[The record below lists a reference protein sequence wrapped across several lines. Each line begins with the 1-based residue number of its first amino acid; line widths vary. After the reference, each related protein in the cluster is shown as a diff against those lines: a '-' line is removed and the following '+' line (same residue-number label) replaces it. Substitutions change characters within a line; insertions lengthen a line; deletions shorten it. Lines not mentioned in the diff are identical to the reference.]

1 MFGYDSSR
9 SFCSLLLPREP
20 SIRLMVY
27 FLYLLRVFYLLFFR
41 SSFIFTTFL
50 FILFLLLSPFF
61 LNCCNECILG
71 CHRYSSHSSLV
82 TVFSQTVV
90 MMLL

>member
-9 SFCSLLLPREP
+9 SSCSFLLPRES

-27 FLYLLRVFYLLFFR
+27 FLYLLRVFYLLFFVFHLFLLP
-41 SSFIFTTFL
+41 SSL
-50 FILFLLLSPFF
+50 FFFLLLSPFF

-71 CHRYSSHSSLV
+71 CHRYSSHSLLV